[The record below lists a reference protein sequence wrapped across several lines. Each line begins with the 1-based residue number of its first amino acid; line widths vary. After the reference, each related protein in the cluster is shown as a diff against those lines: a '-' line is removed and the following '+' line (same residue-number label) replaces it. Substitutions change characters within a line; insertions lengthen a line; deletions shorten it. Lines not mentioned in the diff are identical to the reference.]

1 MPAIIG
7 LTIQFFM
14 KKTFWIIIF
23 MVMTTTMKAGD
34 NPFFNPFS
42 TPHGTAPFDKIKT
55 EHYEPAFEKAIAEHQ
70 QEINAIADNP
80 EPPTFANTI
89 EAMEYS
95 GEMLNRVSNVFFNL
109 LSAESNDEM
118 MKISQRLSP
127 KLSEHANNIYLNEKL
142 FEKIKSIYNNR
153 LNQGLT
159 SEQVRLV
166 EKYYQDFES
175 SGATLSPEDKEKY
188 RQLSMKLSLA
198 TLDFGQNVLK
208 ETNKYEM
215 LLTDKADLEGL
226 PESVLEAAK
235 ARAKTKGK
243 EGWLF
248 DLSAPS
254 YTSFMKY
261 STRRDLREKLYRA
274 YNTKCVTGGEFDNQ
288 ENVKKIVN
296 LRLDIAN
303 LLGYENYAEYILRYR
318 MAKNTEGVYGLL
330 DKLTEAYTP
339 TAKKEVADVQAYAL
353 KVEAKPI
360 EIQPWDWSFYADKLK
375 DERFKLNDEMLRP
388 YFELEQVKKGVFGL
402 ATNLYGLQFVKN
414 PDIPVYH
421 PEVEAFDVLDENGQ
435 FLAVLYTDFHPRPGK
450 QSGAWMTEFKGQ
462 WIKDGVDSRPHI
474 SLVMNFT
481 RPTETKPALLTFD
494 EVETFLHEFGHALHG
509 MLSRC
514 TYESLSGTNVYRDFV
529 ELPSQIMENWLTE
542 KEYLDQFA
550 FHYQTGEKIPA
561 ELIQRIIDAS
571 NYIAGYLCL
580 RQLSFGYLD
589 MAYHTLM
596 QPFSSD
602 VREFERNAIQQVQLL
617 PVIPET
623 CISTSFG
630 HIFSGGYAAGYYSY
644 KWAEVLDADAFS
656 VFKENGIFDKKTAQS
671 FRKNILEKG
680 NTEDPMMLY
689 IRFRVQEYSIDALL

>member
-1 MPAIIG
+1 
-7 LTIQFFM
+7 M
-14 KKTFWIIIF
+14 KKTVAIVIIG
-23 MVMTTTMKAGD
+23 MVTMTTMKAGD
-34 NPFFNPFS
+34 NPFFTPFS

-188 RQLSMKLSLA
+188 RQLTMELSLA
-198 TLDFGQNVLK
+198 TLDFGQNMLK

-226 PESVLEAAK
+226 PESVLEAAQ
-235 ARAKTKGK
+235 ARAKTKDK

-296 LRLDIAN
+296 LRLEIAN
-303 LLGYENYAEYILRYR
+303 LLGYENYAEYVLRYR
-318 MAKNTEGVYGLL
+318 IFY
-330 DKLTEAYTP
+330 KL
-339 TAKKEVADVQAYAL
+339 
-353 KVEAKPI
+353 
-360 EIQPWDWSFYADKLK
+360 
-375 DERFKLNDEMLRP
+375 
-388 YFELEQVKKGVFGL
+388 
-402 ATNLYGLQFVKN
+402 
-414 PDIPVYH
+414 
-421 PEVEAFDVLDENGQ
+421 
-435 FLAVLYTDFHPRPGK
+435 
-450 QSGAWMTEFKGQ
+450 
-462 WIKDGVDSRPHI
+462 
-474 SLVMNFT
+474 
-481 RPTETKPALLTFD
+481 
-494 EVETFLHEFGHALHG
+494 
-509 MLSRC
+509 
-514 TYESLSGTNVYRDFV
+514 
-529 ELPSQIMENWLTE
+529 
-542 KEYLDQFA
+542 
-550 FHYQTGEKIPA
+550 QT
-561 ELIQRIIDAS
+561 
-571 NYIAGYLCL
+571 
-580 RQLSFGYLD
+580 
-589 MAYHTLM
+589 
-596 QPFSSD
+596 
-602 VREFERNAIQQVQLL
+602 V
-617 PVIPET
+617 
-623 CISTSFG
+623 
-630 HIFSGGYAAGYYSY
+630 
-644 KWAEVLDADAFS
+644 
-656 VFKENGIFDKKTAQS
+656 
-671 FRKNILEKG
+671 
-680 NTEDPMMLY
+680 
-689 IRFRVQEYSIDALL
+689 

>member
-1 MPAIIG
+1 MNKIAGIVIIG
-7 LTIQFFM
+7 
-14 KKTFWIIIF
+14 
-23 MVMTTTMKAGD
+23 MVTMTTMKAGD
-34 NPFFNPFS
+34 NPFFYPFP
-42 TPHGTAPFDKIKT
+42 TPHGTAPFDKIKI
-55 EHYEPAFEKAIAEHQ
+55 EHYEPAFEKAMTEHL
-70 QEINAIADNP
+70 QEIDAIADNP

-118 MKISQRLSP
+118 MDISQRLSP
-127 KLSEHANNIYLNEKL
+127 KLSEHSNTIYLNEKL
-142 FEKIKSIYNNR
+142 FLRIKTIYESR

-159 SEQVRLV
+159 AEQVRLV
-166 EKYYQDFES
+166 EKYYQDFEN

-188 RQLSMKLSLA
+188 RQLTMELSLA

-215 LLTDKADLEGL
+215 LLTDEADLAGL
-226 PESVLEAAK
+226 PESVLEAAQ
-235 ARAKTKGK
+235 ARAKAKDK

-288 ENVKKIVN
+288 DNVKKIVN
-296 LRLDIAN
+296 LRLEIAN
-303 LLGYENYAEYILRYR
+303 LLGYKNYAEYELKYR

-330 DKLTEAYTP
+330 DKLAEAYTP
-339 TAKKEVADVQAYAL
+339 TAKKEVADVQAYAS
-353 KVEAKPI
+353 KIEGKPF

-388 YFELEQVKKGVFGL
+388 YFELERVKKGVFGL
-402 ATNLYGLQFVKN
+402 ATELYGLQFVKN

-462 WIKDGVDSRPHI
+462 WVKDGVDSRPHV

-596 QPFSSD
+596 QSFSSD
-602 VREFERNAIQQVQLL
+602 IREFERNAIQRVQLL
-617 PVIPET
+617 PVVPET
-623 CISTSFG
+623 CISTSFR

-656 VFKENGIFDKKTAQS
+656 VFKANGIFDKKTAES

-680 NTEDPMMLY
+680 NTEDPMRLY
-689 IRFRVQEYSIDALL
+689 IRFRGQEPTIDALLKRNGIIN